1 MSIALKNKN
10 VLVTGGSR
18 GLGAAT
24 VERFAAEGC
33 NVAINYLSASARAE
47 ALAEKVRATWG
58 VTAVV
63 IQGDVATDAG
73 CVAIVEEAVRAL
85 GGLDVVVSNA
95 GWTKIGAF
103 SDLYALEEA
112 DWDKCWNVN
121 AKANLHLLRA
131 AAPTFNANPD
141 GGSMLITS
149 SIAAT
154 NASGSSIAY
163 SVSKAAGLHLMR
175 CLAASQGPKIRVNA
189 IQPGLLLTEWGQQFP
204 EEKIKAMKEKA
215 ALKTCPTVEEC
226 ADMFVLMAKSTS
238 LTGSSVKIDAGLF
251 V

>member
-1 MSIALKNKN
+1 MSISLKDKN
-10 VLVTGGSR
+10 TLVTGGSR

-33 NVAINYLSASARAE
+33 NVVINYLSAAERAE
-47 ALAEKVRATWG
+47 ALAEKVRSTWG
-58 VTAVV
+58 VKAVV
-63 IQGDVATDAG
+63 LQGDVATDAG
-73 CVAIVEEAVRAL
+73 CVAIVEGAIKAL
-85 GGLDVVVSNA
+85 GGLDVIVSNA
-95 GWTKIGAF
+95 GWTKMGAF
-103 SDLYALEEA
+103 SDLYALAEE

-121 AKANLHLLRA
+121 VKANMHLLRA
-131 AAPTFNANPD
+131 AAPTFNSNAD

-149 SIAAT
+149 SVAAT

-189 IQPGLLLTEWGQQFP
+189 IQPGLLLTEWGQSFP
-204 EEKIKAMKEKA
+204 KERIEAMKEKA
-215 ALKTCPTVEEC
+215 VLKTCPTVEEC
-226 ADMFVLMAKSTS
+226 ADMFVVMAKSTS
-238 LTGSSVKIDAGLF
+238 VTGSTMKIDAGLF